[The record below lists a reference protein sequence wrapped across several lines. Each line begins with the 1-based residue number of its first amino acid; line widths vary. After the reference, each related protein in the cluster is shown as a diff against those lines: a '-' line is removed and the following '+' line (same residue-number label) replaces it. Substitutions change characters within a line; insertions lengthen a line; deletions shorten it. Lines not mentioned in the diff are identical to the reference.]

1 MCTVSYKMGWLG
13 LGLDGIRVRHRAP
26 NGANEMNCEPSL
38 RLSVCR
44 RVLRDGR
51 SDLLYPAGSYLS
63 ISQSITSDSTHRL
76 SEALSM
82 LSIVLHDVGLL
93 FVER

>member
-1 MCTVSYKMGWLG
+1 MAGIGFGWYPG
-13 LGLDGIRVRHRAP
+13 GVRHRAP

-44 RVLRDGR
+44 RVLCDGL

-63 ISQSITSDSTHRL
+63 ISQSITSDSTHSL

>member
-1 MCTVSYKMGWLG
+1 MNEGSLKSIKRQRRMCTVSYKVGWLG

-51 SDLLYPAGSYLS
+51 SDLLYPSGSYLS
-63 ISQSITSDSTHRL
+63 ITIYHK
-76 SEALSM
+76 
-82 LSIVLHDVGLL
+82 
-93 FVER
+93 

>member
-1 MCTVSYKMGWLG
+1 M
-13 LGLDGIRVRHRAP
+13 GLDGIRVRHRAP

-38 RLSVCR
+38 RLSVCQ
-44 RVLRDGR
+44 RVLLDGR
-51 SDLLYPAGSYLS
+51 SDLLYPAGSYL
-63 ISQSITSDSTHRL
+63 SITSDSTHRL

-93 FVER
+93 FVEM